1 MTRQELV
8 RKPGPKRQG
17 SLSEEQLSKIF
28 LDEVY
33 RLPFG
38 ERINLCIQCGTCSGS
53 CPTAYL
59 MDYSPREIF
68 AALRAGMLDRVLGSN
83 TVWMCTS
90 CYYCTVRCPQ
100 EIKITD
106 IMYELKR
113 LAIECDLFP
122 RGERAPV
129 MAGIF
134 KNLVDQYGRNQEMNL
149 MVRYYLRTGVG
160 QMFKSATRGM
170 ALMRKGRM
178 SLAIHKVKGMEQLR
192 KILGVLEGYEAEMK
206 KQTREAV
213 R

>member
-1 MTRQELV
+1 MTRTELA
-8 RKPGPKRQG
+8 RATGGQKKGG
-17 SLSEEQLSKIF
+17 LSEEQLAKIF

-33 RLPFG
+33 RIPFG
-38 ERINLCIQCGTCSGS
+38 ERINLCIQCGTCSAS

-68 AALRAGMLDRVLGSN
+68 AALRAGMLDRVLESN

-100 EIKITD
+100 QIKITD

-113 LAIECDLFP
+113 LATEYDLYP
-122 RGERAPV
+122 RSARSPV
-129 MAGIF
+129 MSGIF
-134 KNLVDQYGRNQEMNL
+134 KNLVDRYGRNQEMNL
-149 MVRYYLRTGVG
+149 MVRYYLRTGIG
-160 QMFKSATRGM
+160 QMFKSAFRGM

-178 SLAIHKVKGMEQLR
+178 SLTTHKVKGMDQLH
-192 KILGVLEGYEAEMK
+192 KVIGVLEGYEAEMK
-206 KQTREAV
+206 KQTREAA